1 MCVNNPSH
9 NSWKKSLWYFG
20 ITSSSE
26 LDSSPIRSSIRPRFA
41 SLILP
46 VQGYSLTHWT
56 WNIFNLFIITFMI
69 RKNSFGRTDN
79 LTRHSF
85 FHSFLFCFIQN
96 YSHSVVPGGFEVKSY
111 NTRVIP
117 GTFKNI
123 LRIEIAS
130 FDGSKM
136 ENTKMVEFMKR
147 LQSQRFPSSIY
158 RSSTLESND

>member
-1 MCVNNPSH
+1 MIFWHYLFLRTGLFSH
-9 NSWKKSLWYFG
+9 
-20 ITSSSE
+20 
-26 LDSSPIRSSIRPRFA
+26 PVVHA
-41 SLILP
+41 SAFC
-46 VQGYSLTHWT
+46 LTHFT
-56 WNIFNLFIITFMI
+56 RSRLQSYTLNMKYFFILFIITFMI

-85 FHSFLFCFIQN
+85 FHSFSFCFIQN

-158 RSSTLESND
+158 RSTTLDCIIWAFVDTH